1 MARGACAAQ
10 SKEKLLTDLRKEL
23 QISNDEHYKVL
34 SGVMAD
40 EEVTA
45 IRTGVVLTAP
55 TALAT
60 PQAPGGAAL
69 GPKRRKDGEERV
81 PLGARCARCS
91 DLALFC
97 LSLPGSAAC
106 LPCVA
111 HQVCYRRGSTGCA
124 LKRKPGEQR
133 AWCAAW
139 TASC

>member
-1 MARGACAAQ
+1 
-10 SKEKLLTDLRKEL
+10 
-23 QISNDEHYKVL
+23 
-34 SGVMAD
+34 MAD

-91 DLALFC
+91 PLGPGTV
-97 LSLPGSAAC
+97 LP
-106 LPCVA
+106 LPA
-111 HQVCYRRGSTGCA
+111 WQRGMPFLLCTSSVPTVW
-124 LKRKPGEQR
+124 K
-133 AWCAAW
+133 AWAVQPEDAP
-139 TASC
+139 